1 MWRNERCTQGKERW
15 DGSLFS
21 TPSPAFLKFFIF
33 ILEHRWLT
41 MLLVSSVQQSDS
53 VTHIYIYVVFQILS
67 QPFQDLLFVGFSMV
81 ALLTSVRWYFIVVLI
96 CISLIISD
104 NHRATFFFWGMSIL
118 VYVVATPVYILTLD
132 VLHVDWGKKKKEH
145 IQNMSCEL
153 SFFRVLLRTVA
164 QETAAHIASEEL
176 LWGRSRGVRMYLFMY
191 VL

>member
-81 ALLTSVRWYFIVVLI
+81 ALLTRVRWYFIVVLI

-104 NHRATFFFWGMSIL
+104 NHRATFFFLRNVHTGLCSG
-118 VYVVATPVYILTLD
+118 YTS
-132 VLHVDWGKKKKEH
+132 LHSYLRCSSCWLRKKKKGTYTKYELWVEFF
-145 IQNMSCEL
+145 QGVTEDCGPGDSCSH
-153 SFFRVLLRTVA
+153 SFWRITLRT
-164 QETAAHIASEEL
+164 
-176 LWGRSRGVRMYLFMY
+176 
-191 VL
+191 